1 MIRNADAMQESAFTV
16 TKPDGFV
23 PAHHPLWAIR
33 VPMNKA
39 PTAMNRWSSAIL
51 AGSGRDALAPE
62 NPGRALSTG
71 WQHVGTGKTH
81 ETTHAITAGSKHE
94 VTLHLAA
101 SMSVANSVNPHL
113 PLRYIYSCRGIRVLT
128 NITCAQYSWGPGD
141 VQHDPADACP
151 VNAPQGRA

>member
-71 WQHVGTGKTH
+71 WHHVGTGKTH
-81 ETTHAITAGSKHE
+81 ETTHAITPVEQARSH
-94 VTLHLAA
+94 AA
-101 SMSVANSVNPHL
+101 SGRLHVGGEFRQPTSAIAIHIFLPGHPRIDEYHL
-113 PLRYIYSCRGIRVLT
+113 RAIFVGARR
-128 NITCAQYSWGPGD
+128 CAT
-141 VQHDPADACP
+141 
-151 VNAPQGRA
+151 